1 MKRGQKQRQRK
12 KNGTKGWLNPS
23 NPARKLPNKI
33 VTETSQPLII
43 EPSKG
48 ANSYLQVSIVSCI
61 CCNFCCMGLV
71 ALVCAIQAHN
81 LKITGFVS
89 SKAHFINIA
98 NDGSVFS
105 TFCSD
110 FLLKVV
116 SGVLL
121 MLRVQI
127 YLLILW
133 SSQF

>member
-1 MKRGQKQRQRK
+1 MHDTQSRLTR
-12 KNGTKGWLNPS
+12 NDEYFELTTS
-23 NPARKLPNKI
+23 ST